1 MSQLFYLKEC
11 SSTNDEISKF
21 LLYENSDFVAL
32 HTFNQTRGRGQY
44 GNTWSSAAEKNLAYT
59 LAVKAENFQLSG
71 FMFNYYTAIVIRDFL
86 ANLTANNT
94 KIKWPNDIIL
104 KNKKIVGIL
113 IEKKKI
119 NQNNY
124 FIIGAG
130 FNVLQEKF
138 DEISNAGS
146 ILTQTGKYFDL
157 NEFTLALHND
167 LNENLNKIPSEDEIM
182 HDFNS
187 RLFRKDE
194 ISVFELNE
202 KRQNGIIKN
211 ADRNGNLWIDL
222 EEDGLRSFY
231 HKEIKLLY

>member
-1 MSQLFYLKEC
+1 MSHLFYIKEC

-32 HTFNQTRGRGQY
+32 HTFNQTGGRGQY

-59 LAVKAENFQLSG
+59 LAVKTENFSLSD
-71 FMFNYYTAIVIRDFL
+71 FLFNYYTAIIIRDFL
-86 ANLTANNT
+86 ANLTET
-94 KIKWPNDIIL
+94 TVKIKWPNDMIL

-146 ILTQTGKYFDL
+146 LLSQTGNCYDL
-157 NEFTLALHND
+157 NEFTLALHDCMVERLKN
-167 LNENLNKIPSEDEIM
+167 IPSDQEIVD
-182 HDFNS
+182 DFN
-187 RLFRKDE
+187 RNLFRKNQV
-194 ISVFELNE
+194 SVFELNG
-202 KRQNGIIKN
+202 KRQNGIIQS
-211 ADRNGNLWIDL
+211 ADANGEIRIEL
-222 EEDGLRSFY
+222 ENDGLRSFY

>member
-59 LAVKAENFQLSG
+59 LAIKAENFSLSD
-71 FMFNYYTAIVIRDFL
+71 FMFNYYTAIIICDFL
-86 ANLTANNT
+86 ANLTDSSV

-146 ILTQTGKYFDL
+146 ILTQTGRHFNL
-157 NEFTLALHND
+157 SEFTVALHD
-167 LNENLNKIPSEDEIM
+167 FLVEKLITSPSEDEIM
-182 HDFNS
+182 NRFNNT
-187 RLFRKDE
+187 LFRKDE

-211 ADRNGNLWIDL
+211 ADKNGNLWIEL
-222 EEDGLRSFY
+222 ENDDLRSFY

>member
-44 GNTWSSAAEKNLAYT
+44 GNTWLSAAEKNLAYT
-59 LAVKAENFQLSG
+59 LAIKAENFPLSD
-71 FMFNYYTAIVIRDFL
+71 FMFNYYTAILIHAFL
-86 ANLTANNT
+86 ANLTEST
-94 KIKWPNDIIL
+94 VKIKWPNDMIL

-124 FIIGAG
+124 FIVGAG
-130 FNVLQEKF
+130 FNILQEKF

-146 ILTQTGKYFDL
+146 IFTQTGQRFDL
-157 NEFTLALHND
+157 NEFTMALHD
-167 LNENLNKIPSEDEIM
+167 FLTEKLSKIPSEDEIM
-182 HDFNS
+182 ERFNAG
-187 RLFRKDE
+187 LFRKDE
-194 ISVFELNE
+194 ISVFELNK

-211 ADRNGNLWIDL
+211 ADINGNLWIDL

-231 HKEIKLLY
+231 NKEIKLLY

>member
-167 LNENLNKIPSEDEIM
+167 LIENLNKIPSEDEIM

>member
-44 GNTWSSAAEKNLAYT
+44 GNTWLSTAEKNLAYT
-59 LAVKAENFQLSG
+59 LAAKAENFQLSD
-71 FMFNYYTAIVIRDFL
+71 FMFNYYTAIIIRDFL
-86 ANLTANNT
+86 ANLTENSV

-119 NQNNY
+119 NENNY

-146 ILTQTGKYFDL
+146 VLTQTGKHFNL
-157 NEFTLALHND
+157 NDFTLSLHD
-167 LNENLNKIPSEDEIM
+167 FLIEKLTIIPSEDEII
-182 HDFNS
+182 HCFNNG
-187 RLFRKDE
+187 LFRKDE

-211 ADRNGNLWIDL
+211 ADKNGKLWIDL
-222 EEDGLRSFY
+222 ENDGLRSFY

>member
-44 GNTWSSAAEKNLAYT
+44 GNTWLSAAEKNLAYT
-59 LAVKAENFQLSG
+59 LAVKTENFSLSD
-71 FMFNYYTAIVIRDFL
+71 FMFNYYTAITISDFL
-86 ANLTANNT
+86 ANLTENMV

-104 KNKKIVGIL
+104 KNKKIAGIL

-124 FIIGAG
+124 FIIGMG
-130 FNVLQEKF
+130 LNILQEKF
-138 DEISNAGS
+138 NEISNAGS
-146 ILTQTGKYFDL
+146 LATQTGRYFEL
-157 NEFTLALHND
+157 NELTCSLHD
-167 LNENLNKIPSEDEIM
+167 FLVEKLKEIPSENKILDR
-182 HDFNS
+182 FNDN
-187 RLFRKDE
+187 LFRKDQ
-194 ISVFELNE
+194 ISVFELNGT
-202 KRQNGIIKN
+202 RQNGIIKN
-211 ADRNGNLWIDL
+211 ADKNGEIWIDL
-222 EEDGLRSFY
+222 ENDGLKSFY

>member
-21 LLYENSDFVAL
+21 LLYENSDFIAL
-32 HTFNQTRGRGQY
+32 HTFHQTKGRGQY

-59 LAVKAENFQLSG
+59 LAVKAEDFPVSD

-86 ANLTANNT
+86 ANLTENT
-94 KIKWPNDIIL
+94 VKIKWPNDIIL

-124 FIIGAG
+124 FIVGAG

-146 ILTQTGKYFDL
+146 IFTQTGQRFYL
-157 NEFTLALHND
+157 NEFTLALHD
-167 LNENLNKIPSEDEIM
+167 FLTDKLSKIPSEDEIM
-182 HDFNS
+182 ERFNAS
-187 RLFRKDE
+187 LFRKDE

-211 ADRNGNLWIDL
+211 ADTNGNLWIDL

>member
-1 MSQLFYLKEC
+1 MPHLFYLKEC

-21 LLYENSDFVAL
+21 LLYENSDFIGL
-32 HTFNQTRGRGQY
+32 HTFNQTKGRGQY
-44 GNTWSSAAEKNLAYT
+44 GNTWSFNAEKNLAYT
-59 LAVKAENFQLSG
+59 LAAKIENFTCSD

-86 ANLTANNT
+86 ANLTDNDV

-130 FNVLQEKF
+130 FNILQEKF
-138 DEISNAGS
+138 EEVSNAGS
-146 ILTQTGKYFDL
+146 LLTQTGIEFDL
-157 NEFTLALHND
+157 NETTEKLQNYLVEKLQN
-167 LNENLNKIPSEDEIM
+167 IPSDEEIM
-182 HDFNS
+182 KLFNQH
-187 RLFRKDE
+187 LFRKDQV
-194 ISVFELNE
+194 SVFELDK
-202 KRQNGIIKN
+202 KRQNGIIKH
-211 ADRNGNLWIDL
+211 ADEKGELWIEL
-222 EEDGLRSFY
+222 ENDSLKSFY